1 MWWGKVKTRI
11 PTLGVGTNKNV
22 HQFFCG
28 ASERKCITFF
38 GIGTP
43 LFRTYRI
50 SGKSVHHFFKKRAS
64 LFQKTCITFSPETRI
79 TNFTNR
85 PPRFRKTVN
94 PKSYIT
100 LAGCSERLG
109 HQPHCLVQLRGVSS
123 EENHLHTACL
133 VQTAC
138 SQVWLPWGKKGHTPA
153 AFEVDQACT
162 EAKTSKSFTT
172 EKGPFPCQ
180 GPSKFIF

>member
-1 MWWGKVKTRI
+1 MGITKTCIICCVAQAKTRAS
-11 PTLGVGTNKNV
+11 
-22 HQFFCG
+22 FF
-28 ASERKCITFF
+28 RNW
-38 GIGTP
+38 TP
-43 LFRTYRI
+43 FCRMYRI
-50 SGKSVHHFFKKRAS
+50 SGKACMTCSKNCASLVQKGVHHFF
-64 LFQKTCITFSPETRI
+64 PETRI
-79 TNFTNR
+79 ANFTNR
-85 PPRFRKTVN
+85 PRFRKTVN

-180 GPSKFIF
+180 GTPKFTF

>member
-1 MWWGKVKTRI
+1 M
-11 PTLGVGTNKNV
+11 
-22 HQFFCG
+22 
-28 ASERKCITFF
+28 
-38 GIGTP
+38 
-43 LFRTYRI
+43 
-50 SGKSVHHFFKKRAS
+50 HHCFAAQAKENAS
-64 LFQKTCITFSPETRI
+64 LFLNWNPTFPNVSHFRKTCIIFQQKTCITFSKKTCIIFSPKHESPISRI
-79 TNFTNR
+79 APQDFEKN
-85 PPRFRKTVN
+85 VN

-109 HQPHCLVQLRGVSS
+109 HQPHCLVQLRGISS

-153 AFEVDQACT
+153 GFEVDQACT

-172 EKGPFPCQ
+172 EKSTFPCQ
-180 GPSKFIF
+180 GTPKFTF

>member
-1 MWWGKVKTRI
+1 M
-11 PTLGVGTNKNV
+11 
-22 HQFFCG
+22 
-28 ASERKCITFF
+28 
-38 GIGTP
+38 
-43 LFRTYRI
+43 YRI
-50 SGKSVHHFFKKRAS
+50 SGKCESLVQKNVHHFFKKRA
-64 LFQKTCITFSPETRI
+64 ITFFPDTRI

-162 EAKTSKSFTT
+162 EANTSKSFTT

-180 GPSKFIF
+180 GTPKFTF